1 MKKITKS
8 LLGIFLL
15 AVTLH
20 SCSTESEENPAASQ
34 ELEQELALENGGVLK
49 IQSATYIFKNTGETA
64 KFISQDRDFNFKFV
78 NELSFEANQQN
89 KHAVEGLKITNPETE
104 EYLIFSHFEELKNG
118 FVKFDAELSTGEV
131 LRSVMYKTGNSN
143 ASSNKWHDEP
153 VIGVT
158 TPVIGAMIEFS
169 QEEQL
174 RNCRA
179 ALQVCANTN
188 GVPTVALTNGKGWF
202 TSIESCALECH
213 D

>member
-1 MKKITKS
+1 MKKITQS
-8 LLGIFLL
+8 LLSILL
-15 AVTLH
+15 LSVILH
-20 SCSTESEENPAASQ
+20 SCSTDSEENPAANQ
-34 ELEQELALENGGVLK
+34 ELEKELALENDGVLK
-49 IQSATYIFKNTGETA
+49 IQSTTYIFKKTGETA

-78 NELSFEANQQN
+78 NELSFEASQN
-89 KHAVEGLKITNPETE
+89 KHAVEGLKITNPETD

-131 LRSVMYKTGNSN
+131 LRSLMYKPGNANGSP
-143 ASSNKWHDEP
+143 NKWHDEP

-179 ALQVCANTN
+179 ALAVCANTN

-202 TSIESCALECH
+202 TSIESCAIDCH